1 MANFVS
7 SVELD
12 PTMGIDGDVFNLEI
26 KDLKAYEPV
35 NSWHPSSIVKATSA
49 FDLAVD
55 LEFVGTNPNA
65 QVAGHAFNIQY
76 FFESI
81 GPAAELGAP
90 GLNTG
95 VRNLVPGVLR
105 YGASTAPNT
114 IFTVPAG
121 TLVAGNAYR
130 VAAIVNVTQQAV
142 PTNIVFTGYIE
153 GLILQV
159 R

>member
-12 PTMGIDGDVFNLEI
+12 PTIGINGDVFNLEI

-35 NSWHPSSIVKATSA
+35 SSWHPSSIVKAAAA

-65 QVAGHAFNIQY
+65 QVGGHAFNIQY

-81 GPAAELGAP
+81 GPAPELGP
-90 GLNTG
+90 TGLTTG
-95 VRNLVPGVLR
+95 VQNLVTGVLR
-105 YGASTAPNT
+105 YGANT
-114 IFTVPAG
+114 IPKTTITVPPA

-130 VAAIVNVTQQAV
+130 VAAIVNVTQQFS
-142 PTNIVFTGYIE
+142 PFSIVFTGYIE
-153 GLILQV
+153 GLILQA